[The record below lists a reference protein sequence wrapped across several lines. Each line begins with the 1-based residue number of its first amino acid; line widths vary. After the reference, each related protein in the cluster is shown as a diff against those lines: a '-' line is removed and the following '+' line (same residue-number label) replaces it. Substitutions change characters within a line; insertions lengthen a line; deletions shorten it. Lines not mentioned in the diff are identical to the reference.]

1 MSMNEKWRT
10 RARNAL
16 EAYFRRRSFPR
27 ITLSL
32 ILALTGVAGLL
43 ISFILLKAGW
53 VHMWMRY
60 PVAVLCSYAV
70 LLALIR
76 VWVEIERER
85 FDEADADLE
94 NGDDYDPVPD
104 SSSSK
109 LSSFDAQDLPT
120 GCLDVPGGCLEVG
133 AEGCLPVILIGVVVS
148 LGAVFF
154 MTVAG
159 APALVAEV
167 FLDAFLVSVLYRRL
181 KLAHQ
186 EHWLGTA
193 LRKTWKPVLLTAL
206 LLMIGGW
213 ALEMIA
219 PESHSLGDAI
229 EGISHPHRR

>member
-1 MSMNEKWRT
+1 MTTNDKWRT

-32 ILALTGVAGLL
+32 ILLITGVAGFL

-76 VWVEIERER
+76 IWVEIERER

-94 NGDDYDPVPD
+94 NGDDDDSAQVP
-104 SSSSK
+104 SSSR
-109 LSSFDAQDLPT
+109 LSSFDAEDLPT
-120 GCLDVPGGCLEVG
+120 GCLDVPGGCVEVG
-133 AEGCLPVILIGVVVS
+133 AEGCLSVILIGVVVS
-148 LGAVFF
+148 LGVLFF
-154 MTVAG
+154 TTVAG

-181 KLAHQ
+181 RIAQ
-186 EHWLGTA
+186 REHWLGTA

-206 LLMIGGW
+206 LLLIGGW

-219 PESHSLGDAI
+219 PEAHSLGEAI
-229 EGISHPHRR
+229 ERIRGKERL

>member
-1 MSMNEKWRT
+1 MSTNDKRRT
-10 RARNAL
+10 KARNAL

-27 ITLSL
+27 IALSL
-32 ILALTGVAGLL
+32 ILGITGVAGFL
-43 ISFILLKAGW
+43 ISYILLKAGF

-60 PVAVLCSYAV
+60 PVAVLASYAV

-76 VWVEIERER
+76 VWIEIESER
-85 FDEADADLE
+85 FDETDADLE
-94 NGDDYDPVPD
+94 NGDDYDSVHA
-104 SSSSK
+104 SSK
-109 LSSFDAQDLPT
+109 LSSFDAEDLPT
-120 GCLDVPGGCLEVG
+120 GCLDVPGGCVEVG

-148 LGAVFF
+148 LGVVFF
-154 MTVAG
+154 TTVAG

-193 LRKTWKPVLLTAL
+193 LRKTWKPVLLTAVL
-206 LLMIGGW
+206 LLIGGW

-219 PESHSLGDAI
+219 PESHSLGEAI
-229 EGISHPHRR
+229 KQLRGKSPP